1 MNPRGTV
8 AKGHDLTAK
17 APVLDRLIDD
27 EPGLAEDA
35 TISLNE
41 SIRRYKVSVLRDLEW
56 LLNTRRTPVPVP
68 ATHTEVAN
76 SVFVFGIPDITSLS
90 GDSEAGHKQV
100 LRDIEEAI
108 RIFEPRLTGVRVMHV
123 EDVEG
128 ARRQVRFAIEGILRM
143 EPNPERVFF
152 DSMLDLAN
160 GEIAVGGA

>member
-1 MNPRGTV
+1 VARGN
-8 AKGHDLTAK
+8 DLTAK
-17 APVLDRLIDD
+17 PPVLDRLIDD
-27 EPGLAEDA
+27 EPRLAEDPA
-35 TISLNE
+35 ISLNE

-68 ATHTEVAN
+68 EIHAEVAN
-76 SVFVFGIPDITSLS
+76 SAFVFGIPDITSLS
-90 GDSEAGHKQV
+90 GDSEAGRKQV

-108 RIFEPRLTGVRVMHV
+108 RIFEPRLTGVRVSHV

-128 ARRQVRFAIEGILRM
+128 ARRQVRFAIEGVLRM
-143 EPNPERVFF
+143 EPNPERVVF